1 MKKIY
6 EKLIKKWLPF
16 SFSESEKIRSEQ
28 TSITPVIRRIYPNTI
43 PSELVTEEPI
53 QQYTNYYNV
62 LGDYDSLDEKTLIR
76 LYQEALQRALGFGVP
91 KTKVIQEE
99 MDV

>member
-6 EKLIKKWLPF
+6 EKLIKKWLD
-16 SFSESEKIRSEQ
+16 SKAEKIRSEQ
-28 TSITPVIRRIYPNTI
+28 TSITPVVRRIYPYTI
-43 PSELVTEEPI
+43 PSELVAEEPI
-53 QQYTNYYNV
+53 QQDTNCYNV

-76 LYQEALQRALGFGVP
+76 LYQEALLRALGSGVP